1 MSPRGAPHRWPPHRR
16 PPATWGSRNARLPRS
31 RGVACRRGHW
41 WPRSRQ
47 RWAAATAEPT
57 RRFASRVYYIDFAI
71 QHYRSLQR
79 HIELLIQCHPR
90 LLLCIMFARTS
101 HVVGACHSR
110 HRHHRYHV
118 LSCLLFWSTT
128 RYSSPSHTS
137 TSSHGRAHTSERCHL
152 YIYQI

>member
-1 MSPRGAPHRWPPHRR
+1 MKCRSMRRKAGSDRWDKELFNSIKGTPWEPMPGRLSTEVPINVRVPDEDQVIMPP
-16 PPATWGSRNARLPRS
+16 PM
-31 RGVACRRGHW
+31 
-41 WPRSRQ
+41 
-47 RWAAATAEPT
+47 
-57 RRFASRVYYIDFAI
+57 
-71 QHYRSLQR
+71 
-79 HIELLIQCHPR
+79 LIAHPR

-137 TSSHGRAHTSERCHL
+137 ASSHGRAHTSERCHL
-152 YIYQI
+152 YI